1 MKVHEYQA
9 KLLFREQGLSVPEG
23 SVAATAAEARDAVS
37 NLGGRAVLKAQVHA
51 GGRAKGGG
59 IRIVSSPEEAEREAS
74 AMLGSRLVTPQT
86 GPEGAPVRRL
96 LVEETVEIERE
107 LYASAVVDGS
117 TGCVTLVASEAGGV
131 DIEQVAE
138 ETPERI
144 VRVPVPPAIGFQPCH
159 GRKLAYGLG
168 LGANLVRPL
177 GTLAGRMYDLF
188 TRYDCSLVEI
198 NPLAICS
205 DGRLLALDAKVAFDD
220 YALFRHPELAEL
232 ADPEQDDPFEARARE
247 HDLSYVKLD
256 GEVGCIVNGAGLA
269 MATMDVA
276 TEAGTA
282 PANFLDIGGAADEAK
297 IAEAL
302 KIVLSDPGV
311 TRVLVNIFGG
321 ILRNDIVA
329 GGLLAGAAEASGAV
343 PPMVVRMLGANA
355 AEGVRMLQ
363 ESDLDVTIVDDL
375 RGATEALKVG

>member
-1 MKVHEYQA
+1 M
-9 KLLFREQGLSVPEG
+9 PNG
-23 SVAATAAEARDAVS
+23 SVASSSGETRDAVREF
-37 NLGGRAVLKAQVHA
+37 GGRAVLKAQVHA

-59 IRIVSSPEEAEREAS
+59 IKIVSSPEEAEREAT

-86 GPEGAPVRRL
+86 GAEGAPVRRL
-96 LVEETVEIERE
+96 LVEETVNIERE
-107 LYASAVVDGS
+107 LYASALVDGA
-117 TGCVTLVASEAGGV
+117 TGCVTLVASDAGGV
-131 DIEQVAE
+131 DIEQVAAE
-138 ETPERI
+138 SPERI
-144 VRVPVPPAIGFQPCH
+144 VSVPVPPAIGFQPCH
-159 GRKLAYGLG
+159 GRTLAYGLG
-168 LGANLVRPL
+168 LDAGLVRPF
-177 GTLAGRMYDLF
+177 GALAGRMVDLF
-188 TRYDCSLVEI
+188 TQYECSLVEI
-198 NPLAICS
+198 NPLVVCS

-232 ADPEQDDPFEARARE
+232 EDPEQDDPFEAMARE

-256 GEVGCIVNGAGLA
+256 GEIGCIVNGAGLA

-282 PANFLDIGGAADEAK
+282 PANFLDVGGQADEEK

-311 TRVLVNIFGG
+311 TKVLVNIFGG
-321 ILRNDIVA
+321 ILRNDVVA
-329 GGLLAGAAEASGAV
+329 GGLLLGADDAPRAM

-363 ESDLDVTIVDDL
+363 ESDLDVTIVQDL
-375 RGATEALKVG
+375 RGATEALKAG

>member
-9 KLLFREQGLSVPEG
+9 KQIFDRHGLPVPEG
-23 SVAATAAEARDAVS
+23 SVVSTAGEARDAVRG
-37 NLGGRAVLKAQVHA
+37 LGGGAVLKAQVHA
-51 GGRAKGGG
+51 GGRGKGGG
-59 IRIVSSPEEAEREAS
+59 IRIVSSPEEAEREAA

-86 GPEGAPVRRL
+86 GPEGAPVRSL
-96 LVEETVEIERE
+96 LVEETVDIDRE
-107 LYASAVVDGS
+107 LYASAIVDGG
-117 TGCVTLVASEAGGV
+117 TGCVTLVASDAGGV
-131 DIEQVAE
+131 DIEEVAAE
-138 ETPERI
+138 SPERI
-144 VRVPVPPAIGFQPCH
+144 ISVPVPPAIGFQPCH
-159 GRKLAYGLG
+159 GRRLAYGLG
-168 LGANLVRPL
+168 LGADLVRPF
-177 GTLAGRMYDLF
+177 GALAGGMYGLF

-198 NPLAICS
+198 NPLVVRS
-205 DGRLLALDAKVAFDD
+205 DGRLLALDAKVTFDD

-232 ADPEQDDPFEARARE
+232 EDPEQDDPFEAMASK

-282 PANFLDIGGAADEAK
+282 PANFLDVGGQADEAK

-311 TRVLVNIFGG
+311 TKVLVNIFGG

-329 GGLLAGAAEASGAV
+329 GGLLQCAAEAPRAM

-355 AEGVRMLQ
+355 AEGVRMLLD
-363 ESDLDVTIVDDL
+363 SDLDVRIVEDL
-375 RGATEALKVG
+375 RGATEALKAG